1 MPPWGHGGES
11 WGAFSA
17 KESPLSLTS
26 SDLWGGGGKRSR
38 TPKVFHHVLLPGQK
52 VTESSALIMAPQTL
66 ARKAG
71 DKVFGCLAGSGSV
84 TDITLADSE
93 ASMWHTQ
100 WWYGKMKTQSNQ
112 KCVKPDCRLFL
123 GHEPIHPPICSLA

>member
-1 MPPWGHGGES
+1 M
-11 WGAFSA
+11 F
-17 KESPLSLTS
+17 TS

-52 VTESSALIMAPQTL
+52 VTGSGALLMAPQTF

-84 TDITLADSE
+84 TDITLADSGSIYV
-93 ASMWHTQ
+93 AYTVVVWHTE
-100 WWYGKMKTQSNQ
+100 NP
-112 KCVKPDCRLFL
+112 V
-123 GHEPIHPPICSLA
+123 